1 MPITGGSVTYGR
13 TVQPAQYESKKAEV
27 TITFAVED
35 GASDDAVE
43 AIKTKAATM
52 AQATALELVGM
63 TAEAKPA
70 TAKRTT
76 TKPAAEEPPKG
87 DGKEA
92 AAARMNAAD
101 KKKKAEAAKPKD
113 EPKPEISK
121 NPEDRK
127 DPAQTTDP
135 DDLYD
140 DLLGEPEKPTG
151 AKEYSDKDLT
161 DTVSR
166 VNGVIKDPGKI
177 KAVRAKYTTGAIATI
192 AKDKRAAFIAEIEA
206 LVPAK

>member
-35 GASDDAVE
+35 SASDEAVE
-43 AIKTKAATM
+43 AIKSKAATM
-52 AQATALELVGM
+52 AQSTALELVGM

-70 TAKRTT
+70 TTRRTAAAKT
-76 TKPAAEEPPKG
+76 AETPDTSKA
-87 DGKEA
+87 DAQKA
-92 AAARMNAAD
+92 AAAAKLNAAV
-101 KKKKAEAAKPKD
+101 KCIASSKAN
-113 EPKPEISK
+113 ISTG
-121 NPEDRK
+121 EERK
-127 DPAQTTDP
+127 DPAQATDP
-135 DDLYD
+135 DGLDD
-140 DLLGEPEKPTG
+140 DLLGEPEATTQPTG

-177 KAVRAKYTTGAIATI
+177 KAVRSKYTTGAIATI
-192 AKDKRAAFIAEIEA
+192 AKDKRAAFVAEIEA
-206 LVPAK
+206 LLPAK